1 MIMIEGLKITQTWMT
16 KKLMM
21 NSILDRFAKSGLS
34 CEDKKDNDK
43 GAIKDKKRADDGW
56 SQLRLCCEDRKE
68 KDRVA
73 IKDKKRADEMM
84 NGPG

>member
-1 MIMIEGLKITQTWMT
+1 
-16 KKLMM
+16 M
-21 NSILDRFAKSGLS
+21 NGLS
-34 CEDKKDNDK
+34 CVYVAKIEKK
-43 GAIKDKKRADDGW
+43 
-56 SQLRLCCEDRKE
+56 